1 MHTEPS
7 ITESL
12 YIPDEIT
19 DAYADDA
26 AWQVSESRTRPPS
39 RASSTTRTGATAALS
54 RTTLAQRRCIVA
66 AVSLI
71 LTGLGLCTAWW
82 TSLAISSDQ
91 GIWTV
96 FSFGGGTLWVLAT
109 AVALSFRF
117 PPTSDAPAAEPV
129 PATTR

>member
-7 ITESL
+7 ITEPL

-26 AWQVSESRTRPPS
+26 AWQVSESRTRRPA
-39 RASSTTRTGATAALS
+39 RASSATRTGATAALA

-66 AVSLI
+66 AVSLV

-82 TSLAISSDQ
+82 TTLAISSDQ

-117 PPTSDAPAAEPV
+117 PPASDATAAEPV
-129 PATTR
+129 PATMR